1 MCNVGISIE
10 KFNPEVL
17 YSINCNNSDT
27 FEGKYHCHD
36 FIEFS
41 YVVSGSVNYKIDDKF
56 YLIKEKTLLP
66 FNAGVYHQECF
77 TKGINDNLKELH
89 VGFRNLKID
98 GLPVNHIFKKSSD
111 VPMQFHQYGEDF
123 HKCCLEIIEE
133 QESCEVGKELV
144 LKSLVMKLIALFLK
158 ETNYVKNTKK
168 IKQYSLPFYD
178 KSNIVEI
185 IIDYF
190 EKNYMN
196 NISLNDIS
204 KNMYISPVYISKT
217 FKEKTGESPINYL
230 INLRLEKAKKLLLT
244 TEMPIKVIA
253 QSIGY
258 SDAYYFSKLFKK
270 YYNHSP
276 YKYRV
281 LNSR

>member
-17 YSINCNNSDT
+17 YSIYCTTSDT
-27 FEGKYHCHD
+27 FEGNYHCHD

-41 YVVSGSVNYKIDDKF
+41 YIVSGNVNYKIDDKF

-66 FNAGVYHQECF
+66 FNAGVYHHEYF
-77 TKGINDNLKELH
+77 TKGINSNLKELH

-98 GLPVNHIFKKSSD
+98 GLPLNHILKNSST
-111 VPMQFHQYGEDF
+111 VPMQFNQYGEDF

-133 QESCEVGKELV
+133 HECSEIGKELV

-168 IKQYSLPFYD
+168 LKQYSLPFYD

-204 KNMYISPVYISKT
+204 KNMYISSVYISKT

-230 INLRLEKAKKLLLT
+230 INLRLQKAKDLLLE
-244 TEMPIKVIA
+244 TEMPVKIIA
-253 QSIGY
+253 QSVGY

-270 YYNHSP
+270 YYEYSP
-276 YKYRV
+276 NKYRSI
-281 LNSR
+281 NSK